1 MQSQASRDNRTYN
14 AIIAAYKAMHR
25 RMNEMLAEEG
35 LTQPQFQALRIVSR
49 KKAVCMREISDE
61 MLVTPANV
69 TGIIDRLESKG
80 LLRRTGKARD
90 RRATQ
95 VELTRDGTA
104 LQARVATKYND
115 FVKSALEVFTGEEE
129 GILGELLV
137 KLQEGMSRPW
147 LPRAKAMKAGTR
159 P

>member
-14 AIIAAYKAMHR
+14 AVIAAYKTMHR

-49 KKAVCMREISDE
+49 KQAVCMREISDE

-80 LLRRTGKARD
+80 LLRRTGRAKD
-90 RRATQ
+90 RRTTQ
-95 VELTRDGTA
+95 VVLTREGTA
-104 LQARVATKYND
+104 LQASVATKYNE
-115 FVKSALEVFTGEEE
+115 FVKSALEVFTSEEE
-129 GILGELLV
+129 RVLGELLV
-137 KLQEGMSRPW
+137 KLQERMSRP
-147 LPRAKAMKAGTR
+147 LTPR
-159 P
+159 